1 MKEKNT
7 YKSVSLCKK
16 NNRILKVLDKNE
28 IKKINSAVELF
39 FLNIQKLSFQLE
51 NDFKFIN

>member
-1 MKEKNT
+1 MEKKNT
-7 YKSVSLCKK
+7 FKCVSLCKK

-28 IKKINSAVELF
+28 IKKINSSVELF
-39 FLNIQKLSFQLE
+39 FQNIQKLSFHLE

>member
-1 MKEKNT
+1 MKDIG

-39 FLNIQKLSFQLE
+39 FSEHSKTIISTRK
-51 NDFKFIN
+51 